1 MQDASADG
9 RARHVS
15 ESGRTLCDMALPT
28 GMTLRQETAADI
40 PALVALGDETWSAL
54 YGRTGYVTAELLEMG
69 LQRPG
74 RDAQRDDPVI
84 FAGDRLVAGAALQ
97 AWPPMTEVVS
107 PILVDLALSAGDRS
121 ACIDALILALQDAAR
136 ARLTDADI
144 GVERVF
150 GLNVPTRD
158 AGLRDHVRGLGWT
171 LLRTYFEMSIDLTD
185 GSFPDVE
192 WPEGMTI
199 RIFGDPAVVEP
210 TIDVMTE
217 AFADHHGDFASPDS
231 WRHWLTADTVL
242 PDASYLLND
251 ADGPVG
257 GLVSSDFG
265 DGEGFI
271 VAVGVRR
278 RGRGRGAASA
288 MLRQSLHDLA
298 SAGFATASLSV
309 DGENTTGAL
318 GLYERAGMSVRVAT
332 EAWVTPLQ
340 RA

>member
-1 MQDASADG
+1 
-9 RARHVS
+9 
-15 ESGRTLCDMALPT
+15 MALPT

-54 YGRTGYVTAELLEMG
+54 YGRAGYVTTELLEMG
-69 LQRPG
+69 LTRPG
-74 RDAQRDDPVI
+74 RDPERDDPVI
-84 FAGDRLVAGAALQ
+84 YAGDRLVAGAALQ

-107 PILVDLALSAGDRS
+107 PILVDLALSPGDRS
-121 ACIDALILALQDAAR
+121 ACIDALIRALLDAAR
-136 ARLTDADI
+136 ARLTDVDV

-150 GLNVPTRD
+150 GLSVPTRD
-158 AGLRDHVRGLGWT
+158 TGLRDHVRGLGWT
-171 LLRTYFEMSIDLTD
+171 LLRTYFELSLDLTD

-192 WPEGMTI
+192 WPEGMTM
-199 RIFGDPAVVEP
+199 RMFGDAAVV
-210 TIDVMTE
+210 VLTE

-231 WRHWLTADTVL
+231 WRHWLTAEVVL
-242 PDASYLLND
+242 PDASYLLD
-251 ADGPVG
+251 DEDGPVG
-257 GLVSSDFG
+257 TLVSSDFG
-265 DGEGFI
+265 DGEGYI

-288 MLRQSLHDLA
+288 MLRQSFHDLA
-298 SAGFATASLSV
+298 AAGFATATLSV

>member
-1 MQDASADG
+1 M
-9 RARHVS
+9 
-15 ESGRTLCDMALPT
+15 TLPT
-28 GMTLRQETAADI
+28 GMALRQETAADF
-40 PALVALGDETWSAL
+40 PALVALGDETWSTL
-54 YGRTGYVTAELLEMG
+54 YGRTGYVTTELLEMG

-84 FAGDRLVAGAALQ
+84 IAGNRLVAGATLQ

-107 PILVDLALSAGDRS
+107 PILVDLALSPGDRS
-121 ACIDALILALQDAAR
+121 ACIDALIRALQDAAR
-136 ARLTDADI
+136 ARLTDADAS
-144 GVERVF
+144 VERVF

-158 AGLRDHVRGLGWT
+158 TGLRDHVRGLGWT
-171 LLRTYFEMSIDLTD
+171 LLRTYFELSIDLID
-185 GSFPDVE
+185 GSFPDLE
-192 WPEGMTI
+192 WPKGMTM
-199 RIFGDPAVVEP
+199 RRFDGPAVVEP

-217 AFADHHGDFASPDS
+217 AFADHHGDFASPDA

-242 PDASYLLND
+242 PDASYLLDD

-288 MLRQSLHDLA
+288 MLRQSFHDLA

>member
-1 MQDASADG
+1 MDWGTGG
-9 RARHVS
+9 RDTLAQ

-54 YGRTGYVTAELLEMG
+54 YGRAGYVTTELLEMG
-69 LQRPG
+69 LKRPD
-74 RDAQRDDPVI
+74 RDPERDDPVI
-84 FAGDRLVAGAALQ
+84 YAGDRLVAGAALQ
-97 AWPPMTEVVS
+97 AWPPMTEIVS
-107 PILVDLALSAGDRS
+107 PILVDLAVSPGDRS
-121 ACIDALILALQDAAR
+121 ACIDALIRALQDAAR
-136 ARLTDADI
+136 AHLADADI

-158 AGLRDHVRGLGWT
+158 TGLRDQVRGLGWT
-171 LLRTYFEMSIDLTD
+171 LLRTYFELSLDLTD

-192 WPEGMTI
+192 WPKGMTI
-199 RIFGDPAVVEP
+199 RRFDDPAVVEP

-217 AFADHHGDFASPDS
+217 AFADHHGDYASPET
-231 WRHWLTADTVL
+231 WRQWLTADTVL
-242 PDASYLLND
+242 PDASYLLD
-251 ADGPVG
+251 DEDGPVG

-265 DGEGFI
+265 DGEGYI

-288 MLRQSLHDLA
+288 MLRQSFHDLA
-298 SAGFATASLSV
+298 AAGLTTATLSV

-340 RA
+340 LA